1 MFLGNIDNYLVP
13 VGEANTV
20 IPIRTIANTNDK
32 ILNSRG
38 VISFMKNG
46 NYNVD
51 ASISVSAE
59 DAQNVTVSIFADEGV
74 RRSLIAT
81 IPASHSDTDPGTANV
96 SLVDA
101 IKVILTKYNTIANI
115 YIGVDQSN
123 VTVNGYIRVE
133 YIK

>member
-51 ASISVSAE
+51 ASISVSAA

-81 IPASHSDTDPGTANV
+81 IPASPSNTEPGTANV